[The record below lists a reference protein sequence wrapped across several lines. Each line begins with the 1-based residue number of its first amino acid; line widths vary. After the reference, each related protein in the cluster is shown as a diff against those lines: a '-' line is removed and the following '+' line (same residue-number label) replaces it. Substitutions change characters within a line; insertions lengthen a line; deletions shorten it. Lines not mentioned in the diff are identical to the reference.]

1 MIFVTYLFSI
11 LLLVFGGQNADKT
24 STPSPLERLRAKVA
38 VESLG
43 VAGTPRLAGHYTNPP
58 KDLLRRIGGVLSGD
72 DLYLF
77 PDGTYIYCEWADIQ
91 PLTIYDKGRWIFANG
106 AVELKSDPDVTWDPG
121 ADRTY
126 VAVRRR
132 SKKKE
137 VLLLGVHSDLP
148 RFEAESQ
155 DNPELTLLYVA
166 KGRDSTI
173 TRSKTAGVK
182 ARLLR
187 ESWRPEYFKTNPTDH
202 HQPCR

>member
-43 VAGTPRLAGHYTNPP
+43 VADTPRLAGHYTNPP

-121 ADRTY
+121 ADRT
-126 VAVRRR
+126 
-132 SKKKE
+132 
-137 VLLLGVHSDLP
+137 
-148 RFEAESQ
+148 